1 MKNRRSLNSYKN
13 NRKYVGPSPFFL
25 IVCKGEITEPDYFR
39 SFPYYSKLGKSDIYG
54 FRHSCG
60 SVYIV
65 EKAGQHRALV
75 KNA

>member
-39 SFPYYSKLGKSDIYG
+39 SFPYYSKLGNLIYMASG
-54 FRHSCG
+54 
-60 SVYIV
+60 IV
-65 EKAGQHRALV
+65 VVQYT
-75 KNA
+75 